1 MADCN
6 AGVMMLLTDSV
17 QTSMRTLRAGVLVLV
32 AALALA
38 PRPDAQGLPYA
49 LFDRYLDALRE
60 EAGIPGLSVAIVQ
73 GRRLVWDT
81 GLGRQ
86 DVEQS
91 IPARADT
98 PYLIGDLTENFA
110 AVVLGQCVEQA
121 GLNIAQPISRWSS
134 TIPETGA
141 QVRHVLAHAS
151 AGAPGEV
158 YRYDVGRFAQL
169 TPVADDCAD
178 RPFRR
183 VVAEDIFD
191 RLGMRDSLPGRDLTA
206 IGATA
211 PDFFDD
217 GRLRAYES
225 VLTRLAVP
233 YRVRGDKAT
242 RGDYPAD
249 SVSAASGLI
258 STVRDLARFDIALDD
273 NALIGQNLRSVAWTN
288 VTTSAGAPLPT
299 GLGWFVQTY
308 NGERLI
314 WQFGSIRDVGSA
326 LLLKV
331 PSRDITLILLAN
343 SDGLAPDTVANGDIT
358 VSLFAKLFLRL
369 FVS

>member
-1 MADCN
+1 
-6 AGVMMLLTDSV
+6 
-17 QTSMRTLRAGVLVLV
+17 MRFLRAGVLVLV

-38 PRPDAQGLPYA
+38 PRPGAQSLPYA
-49 LFDRYLDALRE
+49 LFDRYLDALRQE
-60 EAGIPGLSVAIVQ
+60 VGIPGLSVAVVQ
-73 GRRLVWDT
+73 NRRIVWDT

-98 PYLIGDLTENFA
+98 PYLIGDLTQNFA
-110 AVVLGQCVEQA
+110 AIVLGLCVERA
-121 GLNIAQPISRWSS
+121 AFSISQPMSRWSAA
-134 TIPETGA
+134 IPESGA

-151 AGAPGEV
+151 AGAPGEA
-158 YRYDVGRFAQL
+158 YRYDIGRFAQL
-169 TPVADDCAD
+169 TPVAEDCSG

-183 VVAEDIFD
+183 VVAEDIFE
-191 RLGMRDSLPGRDLTA
+191 RFVMRDSLPGRDLVA

-211 PDFFDD
+211 PEFFDD

-225 VLTRLAVP
+225 VLKRLAVP
-233 YRVRGDKAT
+233 YRVQSGRST
-242 RGDYPAD
+242 RSDYPAD
-249 SVSAASGLI
+249 AVSAASGLI

-273 NALIGQNLRSVAWTN
+273 DALIGQDLRAAAWTN

-314 WQFGSIRDVGSA
+314 WQFGSMPNVGSA
-326 LLLKV
+326 LMLKV

-343 SDGLAPDTVANGDIT
+343 SEGLAPDTVANGDIT
-358 VSLFAKLFLRL
+358 VSLFARLFLRL

>member
-1 MADCN
+1 
-6 AGVMMLLTDSV
+6 MMLATDSV
-17 QTSMRTLRAGVLVLV
+17 QTSMRSLHAGALVLV

-38 PRPDAQGLPYA
+38 PRPDAQSLPYA

-60 EAGIPGLSVAIVQ
+60 EAGIPGLSAAIVQ

-86 DVEQS
+86 DAEQS
-91 IPARADT
+91 IPARGDT
-98 PYLIGDLTENFA
+98 PYLIGDLTQNFA
-110 AVVLGQCVEQA
+110 AVALGQCVEQA
-121 GLNIAQPISRWSS
+121 GFSISQPMSRWSS
-134 TIPETGA
+134 VIPEAGA

-151 AGAPGEV
+151 SGAPGEA
-158 YRYDVGRFAQL
+158 YRYDAGRFAQL
-169 TPVADDCAD
+169 TPVVDDCAD

-191 RLGMRDSLPGRDLTA
+191 RLGMRDSLPGRDLAA

-211 PDFFDD
+211 PEFFDD

-233 YRVRGDKAT
+233 YRVRGGKAT
-242 RGDYPAD
+242 RGEYPAD
-249 SVSAASGLI
+249 GVSAAGGLI

-273 NALIGQNLRSVAWTN
+273 NALIGQDLRAVAWTN
-288 VTTSAGAPLPT
+288 VTTSGGAPLPT
-299 GLGWFVQTY
+299 GLGWFVQTH
-308 NGERLI
+308 NGERLV
-314 WQFGSIRDVGSA
+314 WQFGAVGDAGSA

-343 SDGLAPDTVANGDIT
+343 SEGLAPDTIANGDVT